1 MNHPHFRR
9 EKEAI
14 RTQEGEKYQDVSES
28 DYEKLKQLES
38 MGFDNVNNNIR
49 ALDSASGNI
58 EVAIHILSKDD
69 ANSIS
74 NSNKEDEN
82 IYSESP
88 YADQIKT
95 LKSMGFLVIEDNI
108 KVLENTSGNLEA
120 AINMLSKATDAN
132 SEPSQIKSA
141 KKVEEIIPAETLQH
155 YKEM

>member
-14 RTQEGEKYQDVSES
+14 RTQEGEKYQDISES

-74 NSNKEDEN
+74 NSN
-82 IYSESP
+82 I
-88 YADQIKT
+88 
-95 LKSMGFLVIEDNI
+95 
-108 KVLENTSGNLEA
+108 
-120 AINMLSKATDAN
+120 
-132 SEPSQIKSA
+132 
-141 KKVEEIIPAETLQH
+141 
-155 YKEM
+155 